1 MIVQGGTITGVFK
14 HAEDAA
20 LPHML
25 RIFIQVNG
33 IALFELPSLGGKTFS
48 TFRGDQITQISDLT
62 PYNDLEWVIGE
73 TIDDVLTDS
82 TRTLFLR
89 LRSAQVLWVEDES
102 MGTVVRVEDSAY
114 ASAHFDLHSVDC
126 DA

>member
-1 MIVQGGTITGVFK
+1 MIVRGGTITGVFK
-14 HAEDAA
+14 HAEDLAF
-20 LPHML
+20 PHML
-25 RIFIQVNG
+25 RVFIQVNG

-48 TFRGDQITQISDLT
+48 TFRGDEVTQISDLT
-62 PYNDLEWVIGE
+62 LYKDLEWMTGE
-73 TIDDVLTDS
+73 IIDDVLTDA

-89 LRSAQVLWVEDES
+89 LKSGQVLWIEDES

-114 ASAHFDLHSVDC
+114 VSANFDLHSVAC